1 MMCSCFCRHTS
12 RDQDLP
18 EQWANTK
25 KTSILTK
32 QQVAP
37 LQANEVVNIRR
48 KSADFDVR
56 QHKFRETFRKIP
68 PFFYTC
74 DEPYGYLD
82 EVSARGR
89 CAPVMCLR
97 TGLAITARQLV

>member
-1 MMCSCFCRHTS
+1 M
-12 RDQDLP
+12 P
-18 EQWANTK
+18 EQWQNTK

-32 QQVAP
+32 QTVAP
-37 LQANEVVNIRR
+37 LQANEVANIRR

-74 DEPYGYLD
+74 EEPYGYLD
-82 EVSARGR
+82 EVSD
-89 CAPVMCLR
+89 PVLVPAYV
-97 TGLAITARQLV
+97 TQNNKISPNHVSVSFLVIFGLI